1 MPKAIKKHSEKHDGS
16 DEDLR
21 GTVEDIRSR
30 IKERQRTLVI
40 GLAVVLV
47 VLVSVGAFFIYS
59 KSEGDKA
66 AGLQREAS
74 RLFYNEN
81 VTQPA
86 ISGEN
91 YKKALELLRKS
102 YDVKKKA
109 DVLLYIAYCQYELG
123 SYDDAIKSLKELNEK
138 FTDSKIIPL
147 AYYKMAETY
156 LKKGD
161 TINALAVLN
170 TLAGLQDGIFRDMAL
185 MESGKILEAQGKTEE
200 AKTKYKDLIAKY
212 PNSALVGE
220 AKARLGE

>member
-1 MPKAIKKHSEKHDGS
+1 MPKAIKKYSEKHEGS
-16 DEDLR
+16 DQDLM

-40 GLAVVLV
+40 GLSVVLV
-47 VLVSVGAFFIYS
+47 VLVCVGAFFIYS
-59 KSEGDKA
+59 KSKSDEA
-66 AGLQREAS
+66 AGIQREAFHVFNS
-74 RLFYNEN
+74 EN
-81 VTQPA
+81 VTQPIVA
-86 ISGEN
+86 GEN
-91 YKKALELLRKS
+91 FKKALELFRKS

-138 FTDSKIIPL
+138 YTDSRIIPL
-147 AYYKMAETY
+147 AYYKLAETY

-161 TINALAVLN
+161 TVNALAVLN

-200 AKTKYKDLIAKY
+200 AKAKYKDLIAKY
-212 PNSALVGE
+212 PESALAGE